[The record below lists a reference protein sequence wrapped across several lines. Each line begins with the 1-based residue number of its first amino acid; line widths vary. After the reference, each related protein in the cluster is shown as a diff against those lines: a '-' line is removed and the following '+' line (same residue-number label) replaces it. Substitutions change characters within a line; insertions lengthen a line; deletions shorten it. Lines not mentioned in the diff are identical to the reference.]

1 MPTLQQQ
8 PFTSRIAKPAAWRL
22 TSQPAPTVEDRPH
35 REPPRPRRAHAHLIS
50 TGPPRGLED
59 AAIHAV
65 DGIARDRE
73 DRCEVHEH
81 AAAELNMILPV
92 TALTCEVVLGDER
105 YEVEGPA
112 SVFVPAGLA
121 HAINVTAGTGYFVS
135 VALGPQ

>member
-1 MPTLQQQ
+1 MPTLQRQ
-8 PFTSRIAKPAAWRL
+8 PYASRIAKPAAWRL
-22 TSQPAPTVEDRPH
+22 AAAPAPAPAPE
-35 REPPRPRRAHAHLIS
+35 PRPRRAHAHLIS

-65 DGIARDRE
+65 DGVARGLE

-81 AAAELNMILPV
+81 AAPELNMILPI